1 MAHRLSRFRPIADA
15 IARLF
20 HPYAE
25 VVLHD
30 IIDDTIEYI
39 ANPFSG
45 RATGDTS
52 YMELDPKDPSLQ
64 KDVLGPYEKAGNNGQ
79 PIRSITAVLRS
90 EDGDPMGILCINLNF
105 SVLESALETLDKF
118 VRSPDIEAIPEV
130 LFRKDWRDLINLE
143 IRSFLL
149 ETGKSLDSLDIN
161 GRISLLKRL
170 EEKGLFYARKSVEQ
184 VAHTLKISRATVY
197 KNLKEIRKDNVIIRF
212 SRP

>member
-15 IARLF
+15 IVRLF

-105 SVLESALETLDKF
+105 SVLESDPGQICT
-118 VRSPDIEAIPEV
+118 
-130 LFRKDWRDLINLE
+130 
-143 IRSFLL
+143 
-149 ETGKSLDSLDIN
+149 
-161 GRISLLKRL
+161 IS
-170 EEKGLFYARKSVEQ
+170 
-184 VAHTLKISRATVY
+184 
-197 KNLKEIRKDNVIIRF
+197 
-212 SRP
+212 